1 MDEFPNKFWIEN
13 DPPTAPLDLFGKFIN
28 FGGDSHPLLSSRV
41 MYIVVRVMLVTLP
54 GNYGWR
60 HWYIHHRRGGGT
72 QIVKDGPNPLRNG
85 PHYCIVIFD
94 PPSRCSLFLLNCPT
108 VLSFY
113 DTKPSPGLPST
124 SLKLHQ
130 HLDQP
135 THSSNHPTK
144 TLFGADRGHFLTA
157 ARFIFA
163 LRLHPSFLHTFNWVM
178 IINSTYLKRSEKG
191 QLTD

>member
-1 MDEFPNKFWIEN
+1 M
-13 DPPTAPLDLFGKFIN
+13 A
-28 FGGDSHPLLSSRV
+28 
-41 MYIVVRVMLVTLP
+41 
-54 GNYGWR
+54 
-60 HWYIHHRRGGGT
+60 GGT
-72 QIVKDGPNPLRNG
+72 GTYTTEEGGAAQIVKDGPNPLRNG

-94 PPSRCSLFLLNCPT
+94 PPLRCSLFLLNCPT

>member
-1 MDEFPNKFWIEN
+1 MDEFPGKFWIEN
-13 DPPTAPLDLFGKFIN
+13 DPPTAPFDLFGKFIN
-28 FGGDSHPLLSSRV
+28 FGGDSHLLLSSRV

-54 GNYGWR
+54 GNCGWR
-60 HWYIHHRRGGGT
+60 NWYIHHRRGGGT

-94 PPSRCSLFLLNCPT
+94 PPLRCSLFLLNCPT

-144 TLFGADRGHFLTA
+144 AFWADRGHFLTA

-163 LRLHPSFLHTFNWVM
+163 LRLHPSFLHAFNWVM